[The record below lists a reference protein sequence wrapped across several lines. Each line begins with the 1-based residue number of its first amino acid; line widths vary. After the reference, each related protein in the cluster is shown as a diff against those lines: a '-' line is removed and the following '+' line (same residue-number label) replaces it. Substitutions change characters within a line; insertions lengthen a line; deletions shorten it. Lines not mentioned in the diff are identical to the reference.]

1 MTLRRRLYF
10 AAGILVA
17 IVSLLGVLLLR
28 SVETTGV
35 EQIDQQL
42 RTALPVVISLDPPSK
57 PPGLPQPSLSLIP
70 DNSRISAF
78 YVATISKS
86 HRTVLF
92 NPLNGGGASPRV
104 PSVATAVG
112 SKVVKISTV
121 GSLSGSG
128 RWRAVLISSPSEHRE
143 LIVAASLAQVD
154 ATANRLRLAVIGAG
168 LVVLAVLIAAAVWVV
183 RLGLRP
189 IADVTEAADA
199 IAAGDRT
206 RRVAGPEGGTEAAH
220 LARAFNL
227 MLDEQQSIESR
238 LRQFVADASH
248 ELRTPVSVI
257 LGVTDLWRQGEL
269 RSGEARDDAMRR
281 IGQSGARMAGLVG
294 DLLLLARLD
303 EGRSLSSGPV
313 DLSKLIDAV
322 VEDASATH
330 PLRSVCVDAAGPI
343 MVEGEEASMRQ
354 VIVNLVT
361 NSLTYTPP
369 TATITVRAAS
379 LVDEVVLE
387 VEDTGPGMSPHDA
400 SKAFDRFWRAEASR
414 TRPGSGLGLSI
425 VAGIVAAH
433 GGEVTLASDSDR
445 GTEVRVV
452 LPSTQGT

>member
-35 EQIDQQL
+35 DQIDQQL

-57 PPGLPQPSLSLIP
+57 PPGLLQPTPSHIP
-70 DNSRISAF
+70 DNRRISAF

-92 NPLNGGGASPRV
+92 NPLNGGGSVPRV

-121 GSLSGSG
+121 ESVSGSG
-128 RWRAVLISSPSEHRE
+128 RWRAVLITSPSEHRE

-154 ATANRLRLAVIGAG
+154 AAADRLRLAVIVAG
-168 LVVLAVLIAAAVWVV
+168 IVALAVLAAAAVWVV

-206 RRVAGPEGGTEAAH
+206 RRVATPEGGTEAAH

-227 MLDEQQSIESR
+227 MLDEQQSLESR

-257 LGVTDLWRQGEL
+257 LGVTDLWRQGGL
-269 RSGEARDDAMRR
+269 RSSEARDDAMRR
-281 IGQSGARMAGLVG
+281 VGQSGAQMAGLVG

-313 DLSKLIDAV
+313 DLSKVIDAV

-330 PLRSVCVDAAGPI
+330 PLRTVCVDAPGPV
-343 MVEGEEASMRQ
+343 MVEGEEASLRQ
-354 VIVNLVT
+354 VLVNLVS
-361 NSLTYTPP
+361 NSLTYTPS
-369 TATITVRAAS
+369 TATITVHAIS
-379 LVDEVVLE
+379 LVDEVVVE
-387 VEDTGPGMSPHDA
+387 VVDTGPGMSPHDA

-414 TRPGSGLGLSI
+414 TSPGSGLGLSI

-433 GGEVTLASDSDR
+433 GGEVTLASDISH